1 MRILADRTAA
11 VLIDI
16 QQRLLPHIDN
26 HELVLA
32 RTLRLVEGLRL
43 LGIPLLLTEQYP
55 RGLGPTVPE
64 LKAVLPEEEAL
75 EKISFSCCDAPAF
88 MSRLGETG
96 RKNIVLA
103 GIETHVCV
111 LQTALDLL
119 ASGYTPVVPADC
131 VSSRNAEDRRIA
143 CDRIRTE
150 GGILTTSESLLFEL
164 CRRAD
169 SPVFREISRLVK

>member
-11 VLIDI
+11 VLIDV
-16 QQRLLPHIDN
+16 QERLLPHIDN
-26 HELVLA
+26 HEQVLA
-32 RTLRLVEGLRL
+32 RTLRLVSGLRL
-43 LGIPLLLTEQYP
+43 LGIPLVVTEQYP
-55 RGLGPTVPE
+55 RGLGPTVGE
-64 LKAVLPEEEAL
+64 LRAALPEEEVL

-88 MSRLGETG
+88 NSRLEEYG
-96 RKNIVLA
+96 RKTIVLA

-119 ASGYTPVVPADC
+119 ASGYTPVVAADC
-131 VSSRNAEDRRIA
+131 VSSRNAEDRHIA
-143 CDRIRTE
+143 CGRIRAE